1 MALLNIFSE
10 TGKNQ
15 IVARVN
21 QLNTSSAALWG
32 TMTVDQMLA
41 HCNVTYEMEI
51 DGSHDKPNFLIG
63 FILKTFV
70 KKSLVNEAPIKK
82 NGSTAPQFVI
92 KGNKDFELEKTRLI
106 NYLNKTVQLG
116 ESYFDGKTS
125 NSFGKL
131 NKTEWNNLFYKHL
144 NHHLSQF
151 GV

>member
-15 IVARVN
+15 LVARIN
-21 QLNTSSAALWG
+21 QLNTTSAALWG
-32 TMTVDQMLA
+32 KMTVDQMLA

-51 DGSHDKPNFLIG
+51 DGSHAKPNFLIG

-70 KKSLVNEAPIKK
+70 KNSLVNEAPIKK
-82 NGSTAPQFVI
+82 NGSTAPQFVM

-106 NYLNKTVQLG
+106 NYLNRTVELG
-116 ESYFDGKTS
+116 ENYFDGKAS

-131 NKTEWNNLFYKHL
+131 SKTEWNNLFYKHL